1 MVFPR
6 LIALD
11 MDGTLLDGESKIP
24 ESFWP
29 VLKRAE
35 ELGVTIAPASGRQL
49 ATLQHQFGPELS
61 FIAENGTA
69 IAHKGEIIHV
79 SVLPDD
85 AVLRILD
92 ALQAVT
98 VDHDVVL
105 CTPTVG
111 YVSEDAN
118 PDTFVQLEKYYYSRE
133 TVKDLR
139 AMVKDSD
146 IIKVAVYCS
155 AGSEEHIAPVVFK
168 AVPDHNVAV
177 SGKEWLDVMPA
188 GANKGAALHHM
199 ADTLGIDI
207 AETAAFGDYLND
219 YELLQEAGTAV
230 AMDNAHPQLK
240 DVADVIA
247 PSNLDHGVITVLN
260 GWFDKLERTQRVH
273 ANPREV

>member
-1 MVFPR
+1 M
-6 LIALD
+6 
-11 MDGTLLDGESKIP
+11 
-24 ESFWP
+24 
-29 VLKRAE
+29 
-35 ELGVTIAPASGRQL
+35 
-49 ATLQHQFGPELS
+49 
-61 FIAENGTA
+61 
-69 IAHKGEIIHV
+69 
-79 SVLPDD
+79 LPDD

-146 IIKVAVYCS
+146 IIKVAIYCS

-260 GWFDKLERTQRVH
+260 EWFDKMESTQRVH
-273 ANPREV
+273 ANQREF

>member
-1 MVFPR
+1 MVSPQ

-29 VLKRAE
+29 LLERAE
-35 ELGVTIAPASGRQL
+35 ELGVVIAPASGRQL
-49 ATLQHQFGPELS
+49 ATLQHQFGQGLS

-92 ALQAVT
+92 ALQDVN
-98 VDHDVVL
+98 VNHDVVL

-111 YVSEDAN
+111 YVAEDAN
-118 PDTFVQLEKYYYSRE
+118 PDTFVQLEKYYYSRQ

-146 IIKVAVYCS
+146 IIKVAIYCA
-155 AGSEEHIAPVVFK
+155 AGSEEHIAPVIFK
-168 AVPDHNVAV
+168 AIPDHNVAI
-177 SGKEWLDVMPA
+177 SGKEWLDIMPA

-207 AETAAFGDYLND
+207 AATAAFGDYLND

-240 DVADVIA
+240 SVADIIA
-247 PSNLDHGVITVLN
+247 PSNLDHGVITVLSD
-260 GWFDKLERTQRVH
+260 WFDAMDNAQDASVH
-273 ANPREV
+273 QPEL